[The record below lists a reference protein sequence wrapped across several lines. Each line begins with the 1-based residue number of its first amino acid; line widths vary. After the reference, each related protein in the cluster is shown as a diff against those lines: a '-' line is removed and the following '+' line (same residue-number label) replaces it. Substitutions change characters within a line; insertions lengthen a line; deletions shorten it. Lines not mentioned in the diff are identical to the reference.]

1 MWGGVDSN
9 DALTAAILYVGRW
22 FLGII
27 GFILIAWA
35 AVHFMKNLVLAL
47 LGKTIKTGMGEMK
60 FSSYALIFIVGIICT
75 GAILGGT
82 FMSLLN
88 KLYLFL
94 LHFQQQVNL

>member
-9 DALTAAILYVGRW
+9 DALTAVILYVGRW

-27 GFILIAWA
+27 GFLLIAWA
-35 AVHFMKNLVLAL
+35 AVHFMKNLGLAW

-60 FSSYALIFIVGIICT
+60 FSSYVIIFIVGIICI
-75 GAILGGT
+75 GAILGGS
-82 FMSLLN
+82 FMNLLD

-94 LHFQQQVNL
+94 LHLKSQMNL